1 MAKGKTLKRVFI
13 GLGMI
18 ILLMTAIGFGG
29 IQKLNREVRGIEIS
43 QIELGNVKDGEYTG
57 EYNLMNVIGAT
68 VKVTVLNHEITNIE
82 LVDHQY
88 GLGQKAESIIDK
100 IMKQQ
105 SLKVDVIS
113 GATGS
118 SKVILK
124 AIERALQ

>member
-1 MAKGKTLKRVFI
+1 MAKRKTLKRVFI

-18 ILLMTAIGFGG
+18 IILMAAIGFGG

-57 EYNLMNVIGAT
+57 EYNLMNIIGAT

-88 GLGQKAESIIDK
+88 GLGQKAESIINK